1 LQYTN
6 QQQVYETLLYLLT
19 PFILPISF
27 YVRPSFCG
35 YLLAATIVMYLI
47 NVIIFNEI
55 HLRKK
60 NERVGWTLL
69 YVYYLPYK
77 IVLTFINVASCYW
90 SLYKYARYF
99 AKRHPKVIEDEKAVE
114 VVIRLEEE
122 HAAKK
127 GGLGRSLTV
136 RTMTRPSRDDGRH
149 EFDDDEDSIDP
160 MDHMETSNG
169 NYVMVTEPEHARA
182 PNMASRPSQ
191 PTTPQLR
198 NEGITAFD
206 YFDAPHHGDSNAEKP
221 GRRPSHAP
229 RKIS

>member
-1 LQYTN
+1 LQSTN
-6 QQQVYETLLYLLT
+6 PQQVYETLLYLLT

-35 YLLAATIVMYLI
+35 YLLAATILMYLI

-60 NERVGWTLL
+60 NERVGWVLL

-160 MDHMETSNG
+160 MDHVETSNG
-169 NYVMVTEPEHARA
+169 NYVMVTEPVHAQTTDMA
-182 PNMASRPSQ
+182 PHISQ
-191 PTTPQLR
+191 PTTSQLKY
-198 NEGITAFD
+198 EGVAAYDHFD
-206 YFDAPHHGDSNAEKP
+206 PAHHGDSNAEKP
-221 GRRPSHAP
+221 ARRPSHP
-229 RKIS
+229 QRKIS